1 MRGVAVFKRFWQST
15 SGNFAIMF
23 SILLPVLLAAVGLAL
38 DVANLSKAKSDLQN
52 ALDSAVLAA
61 SRLSD
66 QTGSRTDVFNAFFKT
81 NIANKS
87 ALVNATAK
95 LEVDQRVNQIRTTG
109 TANADVAL
117 NFGFIFG
124 KSARVSAVANAF
136 ESTAR
141 LEVALVLD
149 NTGSMG
155 ATNMKAL
162 IEGAKDVVN
171 ALQKV
176 KTDRPEREILAA
188 LVPFVTAVNIQSAKG
203 FDMSWIDTRLAVPND
218 GNSSNGTN
226 FNITIDAEGKE
237 WRTGHWKLFK
247 ALEEKWKTGP
257 KGEWKGCVE
266 ARLGDYALK
275 DDAPN
280 IAIPGTLF
288 VPYFAPDEP
297 GVATKAANSGTNYNN
312 SYLDDLGADKN
323 TGDRA
328 RQKSIDKYFN
338 QGVRDK
344 AIIKDTPNLT
354 SGPNYACPTPV
365 VPLTEDLVSLVGEP
379 EKKPA
384 VAGELDKMTFWNG
397 SGTNVSEGLAWG
409 YRVLSPSQPFNQGH
423 PFKSQDTSKVV
434 VVFTDG
440 ENNVFGASGAKI
452 NKSDYGSYGFLD
464 QERMGSPNH
473 ATALTKVNAMTE
485 NVCIRL
491 KNQGVII
498 YTVVLDANISVANRK
513 LYSDCATTPANFF
526 PTKNTAE
533 LRAAF
538 QAIANSISPLY
549 ITN

>member
-23 SILLPVLLAAVGLAL
+23 AILLPVLLAAVGLAL

-81 NIANKS
+81 NIANRP
-87 ALVNATAK
+87 ALVNATAE
-95 LEVDQRVNQIRTTG
+95 LQVDQRVNQIRTTG

-124 KSARVSAVANAF
+124 QSARVSAVANAF

-155 ATNMKAL
+155 AANMKAL
-162 IEGAKDVVN
+162 IEGSKDVIK

-188 LVPFVTAVNIQSAKG
+188 LVPFVTAVNIKSAKG
-203 FDMSWIDTRLAVPND
+203 FDMSWIDTRTEVPLDDKSWNGKNFENIKDAKRND
-218 GNSSNGTN
+218 KSR
-226 FNITIDAEGKE
+226 I
-237 WRTGHWKLFK
+237 GHWELFNRLK
-247 ALEEKWKTGP
+247 AGRADGP
-257 KGEWKGCVE
+257 VWRGCVE
-266 ARLGDYALK
+266 ARRDDYAL
-275 DDAPN
+275 DDTAPD
-280 IAIPGTLF
+280 ITKPDTLF

-297 GVATKAANSGTNYNN
+297 GDAKKTGNSARYYNN
-312 SYLDDLGADKN
+312 SYLKDVDTNADP
-323 TGDRA
+323 RV
-328 RQKSIDKYFN
+328 RQKSHSKYSDPAARASA
-338 QGVRDK
+338 V
-344 AIIKDTPNLT
+344 IKETPNDT
-354 SGPNYACPTPV
+354 NGPNYGCATPV
-365 VPLTEDLVSLVGEP
+365 VPLTADLVTLVGDP
-379 EKKPA
+379 EKNTK
-384 VAGELDKMTFWNG
+384 GELDKMNFWFG

-409 YRVLSPSQPFNQGH
+409 YRVLSPGQPFDQGD
-423 PFKSQDTSKVV
+423 PFKSPNTSKVV

-440 ENNVFGASGAKI
+440 ENNVFGASDENI
-452 NKSDYGSYGFLD
+452 NKSDYGAYSYLD
-464 QERMGSPNH
+464 TGRMGSTNR
-473 ATALTKVNAMTE
+473 ATALTKVNQATQA
-485 NVCIRL
+485 VCTRL
-491 KNQGVII
+491 KAEDVII
-498 YTVVLDANISVANRK
+498 YTVVLGAD
-513 LYSDCATTPANFF
+513 TPANRDLYRTCASNPAYYF

-533 LRAAF
+533 LKAAF

>member
-1 MRGVAVFKRFWQST
+1 MFKRFWQST
-15 SGNFAIMF
+15 GGNFAIIF
-23 SILLPVLLAAVGLAL
+23 AILLPVLLAAVGLAL

-81 NIANKS
+81 NIANRP
-87 ALVNATAK
+87 ALVNATAE
-95 LEVDQRVNQIRTTG
+95 LTVDQRVNQIKTTG
-109 TANADVAL
+109 TADADVAL

-124 KSARVSAVANAF
+124 QSARVSAVANAF

-155 ATNMKAL
+155 AANMKAL
-162 IEGAKDVVN
+162 IEGSKDVIK

-188 LVPFVTAVNIQSAKG
+188 LVPFVTAVNIKSTEG
-203 FDMSWIDTRLAVPND
+203 FDMSWIDTRDEVPLDESSWNGKNFENLKDPKGND
-218 GNSSNGTN
+218 KSR
-226 FNITIDAEGKE
+226 I
-237 WRTGHWKLFK
+237 GHWKLFTE
-247 ALEEKWKTGP
+247 LEKRRKSGPTGA
-257 KGEWKGCVE
+257 WKGCVE
-266 ARLGDYALK
+266 ARFGDYAL
-275 DDAPN
+275 DDTAPDLTKPN
-280 IAIPGTLF
+280 TLF
-288 VPYFAPDEP
+288 LPYFAPDEP
-297 GVATKAANSGTNYNN
+297 GDAAPAANSGTNYNN
-312 SYLDDLGADKN
+312 SYLNDINKDPS
-323 TGDRA
+323 DRV
-328 RQKSIDKYFN
+328 RQKSLAKYSD

-365 VPLTEDLVSLVGEP
+365 VPLTEDLISLVGEP

-384 VAGELDKMTFWNG
+384 VVGELDKMTFWNG

-409 YRVLSPSQPFNQGH
+409 YRVLSPGQPFNQGD

-440 ENNVFGASGAKI
+440 ENNVFGAQSAKI

-464 QERMGSPNH
+464 QERMESQNR
-473 ATALTKVNAMTE
+473 ATALTKVNSMTE
-485 NVCIRL
+485 DVCIRL

-513 LYSDCATTPANFF
+513 LYSECATTPANFF